1 MKPGC
6 LQQIFFQMN
15 KKIKPFFIALVIL
28 VLAGI
33 IFYPKLSPLF
43 MDSAENGAP
52 VAFRGPQTLNVDAL
66 QMKSQRLVE
75 LINSSGTLIPDE
87 EVDLSFETSGKITNI
102 NFNEGTAVRKGQL
115 LAKINDRHLQAQLL
129 KLQAQKKLA
138 DEREFRQRSLLS
150 RDAISQESY
159 DQAVTEL
166 QSLEADILLIEAR
179 IAETELRAPF
189 DGVIGL
195 RHVSEGA
202 YVNPNTQIARLIKND
217 PLKIEFSIPER
228 YAGEITVGFPLSFVL
243 DGNPDTHIARV
254 YAVDPKVDI
263 RTRNIT
269 VRARYNNPGARIK
282 PGRFVSIELELSEIE
297 DALAIPT
304 EALIPEMEGDR
315 VFVYRDGSAHS
326 VGVTTGL
333 RTEDMIQITSGL
345 HPGDTLITT
354 GILQLRQGMSISIDN
369 LSASQEI

>member
-1 MKPGC
+1 
-6 LQQIFFQMN
+6 MN
-15 KKIKPFFIALVIL
+15 KKFKPFFIALVIM

-33 IFYPKLSPLF
+33 IFYPKLKPLF
-43 MDSAENGAP
+43 SGTNNEDAP
-52 VAFRGPQTLNVDAL
+52 VIAVGPRALNVNAL
-66 QMKSQRLVE
+66 QMKPERLVE
-75 LINSSGTLIPDE
+75 MINSSGTLIPDE

-102 NFNEGTAVRKGQL
+102 HFDEGTGVRKGQL

-138 DEREFRQRSLLS
+138 DEREFRQRTLLT

-166 QSLEADILLIEAR
+166 QSLEADIMLLEAR

-189 DGVIGL
+189 DGAIGL

-228 YAGEITVGFPLSFVL
+228 FAGEINVGFPLSFVL
-243 DGNPDTHIARV
+243 DGNPDTLIARV
-254 YAVDPKVDI
+254 YAIDPKVDI

-269 VRARYNNPGARIK
+269 LRARYKNPGARIK
-282 PGRFVSIELELSEIE
+282 PGRFVSIQLELSEID
-297 DALAIPT
+297 DALSIPT
-304 EALIPEMEGDR
+304 EALIPEMDGDR
-315 VFVYRDGSAHS
+315 VFVYRDGLAHS

-345 HPGDTLITT
+345 QPGDTLITT
-354 GILQLRQGMSISIDN
+354 GILQLRQGMTVVIDN
-369 LSASQEI
+369 IF

>member
-1 MKPGC
+1 
-6 LQQIFFQMN
+6 MN
-15 KKIKPFFIALVIL
+15 KKFKPFFIALVIL

-33 IFYPKLSPLF
+33 IFYPKIRPLLSDEP
-43 MDSAENGAP
+43 DAP
-52 VAFRGPQTLNVDAL
+52 GPSRAMGPRTLNVEAL
-66 QMKSQRLVE
+66 PLEARQLVE
-75 LINSSGTLIPDE
+75 FINIPGTLIPDE
-87 EVDLSFETSGKITNI
+87 QVDLSFETSGKIVNI
-102 NFNEGTAVRKGQL
+102 NFDEGTQVRKGQL

-138 DEREFRQRSLLS
+138 EEREFRQRSLLS

-166 QSLEADILLIEAR
+166 QSLEADIMLLEAR

-189 DGVIGL
+189 DGAIGL

-217 PLKIEFSIPER
+217 PLKIEFAIPER
-228 YAGEITVGFPLSFVL
+228 YAGDVHNGFPLSFVL

-254 YAVDPKVDI
+254 YAVDPKVDV

-282 PGRFVSIELELSEIE
+282 PGRFVSIQLELAQID
-297 DALAIPT
+297 DAIAIPS
-304 EALIPEMEGDR
+304 EALIPEMDGDR
-315 VFVYRDGSAHS
+315 VFVYRNGRAESIR
-326 VGVTTGL
+326 VTTGL
-333 RTEDMIQITSGL
+333 RTEDLIQITTGL
-345 HPGDTLITT
+345 QPGDTLITT
-354 GILQLRQGMSISIDN
+354 GILQLRQGMSVVIDN
-369 LSASQEI
+369 LSESPQL